1 MPRFDLRQDDE
12 TLKPLA
18 SFQVLAIICCPS
30 DRIRRERMMAHIQ
43 VSTETAVPRRQ
54 PLSVEQ
60 YRSEVRIGALKGTVA
75 GSLLLSRLQLH
86 LNGMRFS
93 LDRACL
99 GNPAQ

>member
-1 MPRFDLRQDDE
+1 
-12 TLKPLA
+12 
-18 SFQVLAIICCPS
+18 
-30 DRIRRERMMAHIQ
+30 MMAHIQ
-43 VSTETAVPRRQ
+43 VSTETAIPRRQ